1 MTTLSLH
8 WPEYRLFPYER
19 LLAIEE
25 AAALLSS
32 RQIVHGPTNVIVTA
46 AHPAGA
52 RRLTYFS
59 AFQTDSRPLEPTV
72 QHLIESETSGGSRRQ
87 STRYSVHGLH
97 EYKGKFNPQ
106 VARALL
112 NAADLPKDALVLDPF
127 CGSGTTLVECA
138 HSGFRAVGTDINP
151 LATMV
156 ANAKVKALLCDPD
169 LLVAEAE
176 AALRAARRSRPGCH
190 ASSLRGEYL
199 HRWFD
204 PIMLSRLES
213 LRAHI
218 VARDPSVSEVLLV
231 IASNLLREF
240 SLQEPDD
247 LRIRRR
253 KSPPSERDP
262 YQVFLDDT
270 CALAA
275 NVRVVQRHV
284 GTDGATSVRAYQGDM
299 RTFAATAAS
308 NGLTGKCDAAIT
320 SPPYAM
326 ALPYIDTQRLSLVWL
341 GLIDPGTLPA
351 LQAEVIGSREFNGS
365 PRSTWER
372 KLVENSER
380 LPDAHAALC
389 RRLLKRLGARD
400 GFRRQA
406 VPSLLYRYLAG
417 MRDSFL
423 SVRLFLRPGAP
434 FFLIVGHNHTV
445 LGGRRFDIDTPA
457 LLSELGA
464 KVGFVTERREPLQT
478 YQRYGLHQKNAICRE
493 ELIALRAV

>member
-1 MTTLSLH
+1 MTTLSLQ

-19 LLAIEE
+19 RLAIEE
-25 AAALLSS
+25 ATALLSS
-32 RQIVHGPTNVIVTA
+32 HRIVHGATNVTLTS
-46 AHPAGA
+46 AHPNEA

-59 AFQTDSRPLEPTV
+59 TFQAASQPPEPTI

-106 VARALL
+106 VARALI
-112 NAADLPKDALVLDPF
+112 NTAGLPKDALVLDPF

-138 HSGFRAVGTDINP
+138 HSGFQAIGADINP
-151 LATMV
+151 LAIMI
-156 ANAKVKALLCDPD
+156 ANAKAKALLCDPD

-176 AALRAARRSRPGCH
+176 AVLRTARKGRHGRR
-190 ASSLRGEYL
+190 ASGLRGEYL
-199 HRWFD
+199 SRWFD
-204 PIMLSRLES
+204 PTMLSRLEA
-213 LRAHI
+213 LHAHI
-218 VARDPSVSEVLLV
+218 VTCTPSVSEILLA

-262 YQVFLDDT
+262 YEVFLEET
-270 CALAA
+270 RAFAA
-275 NVRVVQRHV
+275 NVRIVQRHAGV
-284 GTDGATSVRAYQGDM
+284 GNTTSIRACQGDM
-299 RTFAATAAS
+299 RIFTKTAAAK
-308 NGLTGKCDAAIT
+308 GLAGRFDAAIT

-341 GLIDPGTLPA
+341 GLVDPKTLPS
-351 LQAEVIGSREFNGS
+351 LQAELIGSREFNGL
-365 PRSTWER
+365 PRSTWEK
-372 KLVENSER
+372 KLVDNSEV
-380 LPDAHAALC
+380 LPARHAALC
-389 RRLLKRLGARD
+389 QQLLGKLGPRD

-406 VPSLLYRYLAG
+406 VPPLLYRYLAG
-417 MRDSFL
+417 MCDSFR
-423 SVRLFLRPGAP
+423 SVRSLLRPGAP

-445 LGGRRFDIDTPA
+445 LGGRRVDIDTPT
-457 LLSELGA
+457 LLAELGEA
-464 KVGFVTERREPLQT
+464 VGFATERREPLET

-493 ELIALRAV
+493 ELLTLRAV

>member
-1 MTTLSLH
+1 R
-8 WPEYRLFPYER
+8 P
-19 LLAIEE
+19 
-25 AAALLSS
+25 AAA
-32 RQIVHGPTNVIVTA
+32 P
-46 AHPAGA
+46 
-52 RRLTYFS
+52 RLTYFS
-59 AFQTDSRPLEPTV
+59 AYQTPRTPPAPTV

-106 VARALL
+106 TARALL
-112 NAADLPKDALVLDPF
+112 NAAGLPKHALVLDPF
-127 CGSGTTLVECA
+127 CGSGTTLIECA

-151 LATMV
+151 LAITI
-156 ANAKVKALLCDPD
+156 ANAKAQALRCDPE

-176 AALRAARRSRPGCH
+176 AAFRAAGRSR
-190 ASSLRGEYL
+190 RGRLLADVRGAYL

-204 PIMLSRLES
+204 APMLARLET

-218 VARDPSVSEVLLV
+218 VERDPSVSEILLV
-231 IASNLLREF
+231 IVSNLLREF

-262 YQVFLDDT
+262 YQAFLEDT
-270 CALAA
+270 RALAA
-275 NVRVVQRHV
+275 NVRVVQRHTGV
-284 GTDGATSVRAYQGDM
+284 CNATSVRAHQGDM
-299 RTFAATAAS
+299 RTFATAAAARGMIS
-308 NGLTGKCDAAIT
+308 NFDAAIT

-341 GLIDPGTLPA
+341 GLVDPGTLPS
-351 LQAEVIGSREFNGS
+351 LQAELIGSREFNGS
-365 PRSTWER
+365 PRSIWER
-372 KLVENSER
+372 KLVDNSER
-380 LPDAHAALC
+380 LPAAHAALC
-389 RRLLKRLGARD
+389 QRLLEMLGEQD

-423 SVRLFLRPGAP
+423 SVRSLLRPGAP

-445 LGGRRFDIDTPA
+445 LGGHRIDMDTPA
-457 LLSELGA
+457 LLSTLGETA
-464 KVGFVTERREPLQT
+464 GFVTERREPLQT

-493 ELIALRAV
+493 ELLTLRAV

>member
-1 MTTLSLH
+1 MTSLSLH

-25 AAALLSS
+25 ATALLSS
-32 RQIVHGPTNVIVTA
+32 RQIVYGPTSVTVTA
-46 AHPAGA
+46 ARPAAA
-52 RRLTYFS
+52 RRLTYFR
-59 AFQTDSRPLEPTV
+59 AYQADSRPLEPTI
-72 QHLIESETSGGSRRQ
+72 QHLIESETAGGSRRQ

-112 NAADLPKDALVLDPF
+112 NAAGLPKDTLVLDPF

-151 LATMV
+151 LAITV
-156 ANAKVKALLCDPD
+156 ANAKAKALQCDPD

-176 AALRAARRSRPGCH
+176 AAFRAARRSRPGRC
-190 ASSLRGEYL
+190 ASGLRGEYL

-204 PIMLSRLES
+204 ATMLARLES

-231 IASNLLREF
+231 IVSNLLREF
-240 SLQEPDD
+240 SLQEPAD

-253 KSPPSERDP
+253 KSPPSKRDP
-262 YQVFLDDT
+262 CDVFLEEA

-275 NVRVVQRHV
+275 NVRVVRRHADV
-284 GTDGATSVRAYQGDM
+284 GNATSVRAHQGDM
-299 RTFAATAAS
+299 RTFTATDAS
-308 NGLTGKCDAAIT
+308 KELMGKCDAAIT

-341 GLIDPGTLPA
+341 GLVDPGTLPS
-351 LQAEVIGSREFNGS
+351 LQAELIGSREFNGL

-372 KLVENSER
+372 RLVKNSER
-380 LPDAHAALC
+380 LPDRHAALC
-389 RRLLKRLGARD
+389 RRLLRKLGPRD

-406 VPSLLYRYLAG
+406 VPSLLYRYLVG

-423 SVRLFLRPGAP
+423 SVRSLLRPGAP

-445 LGGRRFDIDTPA
+445 LGERRFDIDTPA
-457 LLSELGA
+457 LLSQLGET
-464 KVGFVTERREPLQT
+464 VGFATERRESLQT

-493 ELIALRAV
+493 ELLMLRAV